1 MLSSHFG
8 YWTRKKG
15 EIEILFSTKVVNIE
29 NKYYDDGIKRL
40 KIPEKKQLLL

>member
-1 MLSSHFG
+1 LDK
-8 YWTRKKG
+8 KKG

-40 KIPEKKQLLL
+40 KIPEKTALIIKIN